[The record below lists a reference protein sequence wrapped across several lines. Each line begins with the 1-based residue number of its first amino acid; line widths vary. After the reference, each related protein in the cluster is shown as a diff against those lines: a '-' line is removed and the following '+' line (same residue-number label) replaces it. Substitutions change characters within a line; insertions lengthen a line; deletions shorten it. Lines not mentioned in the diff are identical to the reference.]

1 MMAEREAPAAGPS
14 GAGSPA
20 TGGSDPTRAAWQSA
34 HDHAWRFF
42 ELHANQR
49 MTVFNFFLVL
59 VGLLVAGI
67 AATLQGSAR
76 FSALGIA
83 LGALLVPLSFLFWKL
98 DQRVSFLIKHAER
111 IQARTE
117 AELMPEPVRI
127 LTSEPAQFAAEQEG
141 KLWTRPIT
149 FGASFRT
156 VFILTA
162 AIGLVSASICWA
174 RYAGHIS
181 WETPAAVKK

>member
-1 MMAEREAPAAGPS
+1 MAEQRSQAAEN
-14 GAGSPA
+14 
-20 TGGSDPTRAAWQSA
+20 PTMEGEEKERAAWQSA

-49 MTVFNFFLVL
+49 MMVFNFFLIL

-83 LGALLVPLSFLFWKL
+83 LGALLVPLSYLFWKL

-111 IQARTE
+111 IQVLTE
-117 AELMPEPVRI
+117 NELMPEPLRI
-127 LTSEPAQFAAEQEG
+127 LTSEPAQFSAEQEG
-141 KLWTRPIT
+141 KTWTRPMT

-162 AIGLVSASICWA
+162 AIGVASASICWA

-181 WETPAAVKK
+181 WETSAAKR